1 MGKDSGGPPSL
12 EAARSQKTNWT
23 DNPKEQAKSQP
34 HHGTCGAGL
43 THTCTHTHTHT
54 HTPRYLRS
62 RAYTRTHTFTHTTVL
77 RAYSHVC
84 THTHTPRYS
93 GLTHVCAHTH
103 THTRSGHKL
112 PTGAVTFDHMCHSR

>member
-54 HTPRYLRS
+54 HTTVPAEQGLH
-62 RAYTRTHTFTHTTVL
+62 THTYIHTHHGTQGLLTRVHAHTHTTVL
-77 RAYSHVC
+77 RAYSRV
-84 THTHTPRYS
+84 R
-93 GLTHVCAHTH
+93 AHTH
-103 THTRSGHKL
+103 THQEWPQAANRGSN
-112 PTGAVTFDHMCHSR
+112 F

>member
-43 THTCTHTHTHT
+43 THTCARTHTHHGTQGLLTCARAHT
-54 HTPRYLRS
+54 HTPGVATS
-62 RAYTRTHTFTHTTVL
+62 
-77 RAYSHVC
+77 C
-84 THTHTPRYS
+84 QQ
-93 GLTHVCAHTH
+93 GQ
-103 THTRSGHKL
+103 
-112 PTGAVTFDHMCHSR
+112 

>member
-54 HTPRYLRS
+54 HHGTCGAGL
-62 RAYTRTHTFTHTTVL
+62 THAHIH
-77 RAYSHVC
+77 S
-84 THTHTPRYS
+84 HTPRYS
-93 GLTHVCAHTH
+93 GLTHTCARTHTHHGTQGLLTCARTH